1 MDGFGDLWGWL
12 STPFQQMFQTGASS
26 GSSGSAPSGYGNL
39 TPDQQQLVQQQ
50 GWYPRPDMVMPTGST
65 LQQPAGYSNL
75 TPAQASTVQGLG
87 YYTPGQDQSQGG
99 EQSLWSK
106 IAKGLSSPGGE
117 SAIKDLQG
125 AMAGPKP
132 LPNQAPPGLLSRPAP
147 AMNPRYNI
155 YTPNPFYDPKQS
167 LARFQ
172 RGY

>member
-1 MDGFGDLWGWL
+1 MDGFGDIWNWL
-12 STPFQQMFQTGASS
+12 TSPFSANSPASA
-26 GSSGSAPSGYGNL
+26 GGGYGSL

-87 YYTPGQDQSQGG
+87 YYTPGNDSAGMGQGD
-99 EQSLWSK
+99 QSLWSK
-106 IAKGLSSPGGE
+106 ISKGLASPAGE

-125 AMAGPKP
+125 AMGGQRA
-132 LPNQAPPGLLSRPAP
+132 LPNQAPAGLLSPRAAP
-147 AMNPRYNI
+147 QSNPYRNI

-167 LARFQ
+167 LLRFQ